1 MFISRICKNYMVDFI
16 KTFIILISSL
26 SLLLS
31 VVGLVEKIDDFSP
44 FKPTGNFF
52 VKYIFY
58 TLPRYIFYLMP
69 FVTLFS
75 ALFIFSMGV
84 RNREFLILSVAG
96 ARLRETLKPFMWVGI
111 IITILGFLV
120 GELIQPYYAKKIN
133 NMVSQL
139 TEKAE
144 FSLKNNIYLK
154 GKDQTIINIGSFDQA
169 KNFGKNIRLY
179 QLKDY
184 TLIKTIE
191 SKEFEVKDNLWIF
204 KDVTIYDF
212 ISGKIERLPSMS
224 YPVNFKISLA
234 AYKDLKKIEDFSLG
248 ELIKRRKELKN
259 VGLSN
264 PKIDTDI
271 SGKLSYNLVTLIML
285 FLGISLP
292 LGAYEKFSPII
303 SKMKISSGSS
313 YVITI
318 GIGLIITILYWL
330 VYSLFMFVGYSK
342 ILPPFIAPWIT
353 PLMFG
358 LISLKLFYSIKE

>member
-1 MFISRICKNYMVDFI
+1 MFISRMCKNYMVDFI
-16 KTFIILISSL
+16 KTFVILIFSL
-26 SLLLS
+26 SFLLS
-31 VVGLVEKIDDFSP
+31 VIGLVEKIDDFSIY
-44 FKPTGNFF
+44 KPPGNFF

-75 ALFIFSMGV
+75 ALFIFSIGV
-84 RNREFLILSVAG
+84 RNREFLILSFAG
-96 ARLRETLKPFMWVGI
+96 ARLRDSLKPFIWLGI

-120 GELIQPYYAKKIN
+120 GELLQPYYAKKIN

-144 FSLKNNIYLK
+144 VSMKNNIYLK
-154 GKDQTIINIGSFDQA
+154 GKDQTIINIGSFDHS
-169 KNFGKNIRLY
+169 KSFGKNIRVY
-179 QLKDY
+179 QLKDH
-184 TLIKTIE
+184 TLIRRIE
-191 SKEFEVKDNLWIF
+191 SKEFEVRDNLWIF

-224 YPVNFKISLA
+224 YPVNFRISLA
-234 AYKDLKKIEDFSLG
+234 AYRDLKKIEDFSLG
-248 ELIKRRKELKN
+248 ELIDKRKELKN

-271 SGKLSYNLVTLIML
+271 SGKLSYNFVSLFML

-292 LGAYEKFSPII
+292 LGAYEKISPLF

-318 GIGLIITILYWL
+318 SIGLIITLLYWL
-330 VYSLFMFVGYSK
+330 VYSFFMFVGYSK
-342 ILPPFIAPWIT
+342 ILPPFLAPWIT
-353 PLMFG
+353 PLIFG
-358 LISLKLFYSIKE
+358 FISLKLFSSIRE